1 MSDAAAFDA
10 LTAKVN
16 ELAQLCRELS
26 QENAELRSQFSQLS
40 ADDARVGEQSSYPIV
55 NTAAEVSEPGKISRR
70 TVGVA
75 LAGAAAGIVGAATL
89 GDFGSRHNA
98 SSGASSSA
106 APVAAEELAFTEAEQ
121 HRAHAAGPNAGS
133 VIEASLATS
142 AAVVG
147 VANTSGGPGV
157 QATSRGGRGGVFA
170 GAAAAQIQLSPGRAT
185 HPRGGQR
192 GDLYADSSGRLWF
205 CKKSGARA
213 TWHQI
218 A

>member
-16 ELAQLCRELS
+16 ELAQVCGQLS
-26 QENAELRSQFSQLS
+26 QENAELRSQVSRLS
-40 ADDARVGEQSSYPIV
+40 AAGAQVHEQYSYPAV
-55 NTAAEVSEPGKISRR
+55 DTAAEVSEPGKISRR

-75 LAGAAAGIVGAATL
+75 LAGAAAGIVGAAAL
-89 GDFGSRHNA
+89 GDWGGRHSA
-98 SSGASSSA
+98 SPGEAVS
-106 APVAAEELAFTEAEQ
+106 AEELAYTEPERHA
-121 HRAHAAGPNAGS
+121 RAAADNGS
-133 VIEASLATS
+133 IIEASLATS

-147 VANTSGGPGV
+147 VTNTSTGPGV
-157 QATSRGGRGGVFA
+157 EATSSSGRGGIFA
-170 GAAAAQIQLSPGRAT
+170 GAAAAQIQLAPGRAS
-185 HPRGGQR
+185 HPRSGQR
-192 GDLYADSSGRLWF
+192 GDLYADSAGRLWF